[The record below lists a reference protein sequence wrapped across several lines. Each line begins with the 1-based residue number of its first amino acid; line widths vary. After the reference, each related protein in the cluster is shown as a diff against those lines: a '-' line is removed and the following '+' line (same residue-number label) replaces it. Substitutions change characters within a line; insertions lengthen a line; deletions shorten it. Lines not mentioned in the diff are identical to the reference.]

1 MPYIRDLNLT
11 GFLTLRLRTYLLYL
25 PPLREWLKKAFVAI
39 YSSGAVTDFH
49 RLPLQIH
56 FFYNKNSGDCQV
68 FFNFLKIIYYKALA
82 LFLTLASLSY
92 KRIRRKGLYS
102 RVFCWNIERNSPN

>member
-82 LFLTLASLSY
+82 LFLTLASLKVCTPVSFV
-92 KRIRRKGLYS
+92 RIFRETPNPDFNYS
-102 RVFCWNIERNSPN
+102 I